1 MYRILAINPGST
13 STKISVYDDET
24 ELFEKTIVH
33 TEKELSNFKEMM
45 DQLEWRKSL
54 IENTLKEKGI
64 DIKTCSAIASRGG
77 IMKPI
82 KGGTY
87 ILSDAILNDIKAIDV
102 NGHASNLAAFIAKS
116 ISDKLNIPAYVVDPV
131 VVDEMS
137 DIARITGFPEIQ
149 RISRFHALNQKA
161 VGLLAAKELGKRYEE
176 INLIVAHLG
185 GGVSVGAHL
194 KGQIV
199 DVNDSV
205 QGDGPFSS
213 NRSGGL
219 PVGPLIRLC
228 FSGKYTEKE
237 LIERVTSQSGIIAHI
252 GTNQMEIVE
261 KNALAGNEKSKLI
274 LDAMCY
280 QVAKSIGAAAA
291 VLEGKVDAVILTGG
305 IIKGKYTAEE
315 IARRVSFIAKVIF
328 YPGEEEMK
336 ALTNGVLRVLR
347 GEEKAKIY
355 Q

>member
-33 TEKELSNFKEMM
+33 TEKELSNFKEII

-54 IENTLKEKGI
+54 IENTLKENGI

-77 IMKPI
+77 MMKPL
-82 KGGTY
+82 KGGAY
-87 ILSDAILNDIKAIDV
+87 ILSDAILNDLKAINV

-116 ISDKLNIPAYVVDPV
+116 ISDKLNIAAYVIDPV

-137 DIARITGFPEIQ
+137 DIARITGLPEIQ
-149 RISRFHALNQKA
+149 RVSRFHALNQKA
-161 VGLLAAKELGKRYEE
+161 VALLAAKELGKRYEE

-185 GGVSVGAHL
+185 GGISVGAHL
-194 KGQIV
+194 KGHVV
-199 DVNDSV
+199 DVNDALE
-205 QGDGPFSS
+205 GDGPFSS

-237 LIERVTSQSGIIAHI
+237 LIKMVTNQSGITAHL
-252 GTNQMEIVE
+252 GTNQMKTVE
-261 KNALAGNEKSKLI
+261 ENALSGSEKSELI

-291 VLEGKVDAVILTGG
+291 VLEGKVDAIVLTGG
-305 IIKGKYTAEE
+305 IVKGKYTAEK
-315 IARRVSFIAKVIF
+315 IIKRVSFIARVLL
-328 YPGEEEMK
+328 YPGEEEMR

-347 GEEKAKIY
+347 GDEKAKIY
-355 Q
+355 